1 MRHKSQLKGITSFG
15 TGGSAKSYDWDTEF
29 SNWIGNSRPLN
40 VSWRVRMGPCRRV
53 CHSQLLSGLFLQPVD
68 VVAAART
75 AVPKQDLGQLLRG
88 VPELHVVSLFYSG
101 PHQLAC
107 GEAVS
112 SNFHLL
118 ILHLFLAGISSETI
132 LKPASVTE
140 EELLDLIVK
149 LNHDTN
155 VDGLLV
161 QLPLPGEQVLGF
173 WGEIC
178 IGHS

>member
-1 MRHKSQLKGITSFG
+1 MH
-15 TGGSAKSYDWDTEF
+15 
-29 SNWIGNSRPLN
+29 
-40 VSWRVRMGPCRRV
+40 
-53 CHSQLLSGLFLQPVD
+53 
-68 VVAAART
+68 VA
-75 AVPKQDLGQLLRG
+75 
-88 VPELHVVSLFYSG
+88 SLFYSG

-107 GEAVS
+107 GEGVS

-149 LNHDTN
+149 LNHDAN

-173 WGEIC
+173 
-178 IGHS
+178 